1 MAKTAVA
8 RYGSKNLH
16 CAGLLRVGV
25 AMLGSCMWRI
35 MLVLVVLGP
44 AVPCAWGQVIFD
56 APGMSPAKKAPGPPP
71 PRAPPTI
78 WPRLDPG
85 SVLCRTRDDLE
96 RHAANMVARVSGG
109 GTLPADCQIIPQP
122 IGIQILSRQGPGA
135 TEVKRNG
142 PNDATGWTD
151 VWLPDKAPTRR

>member
-8 RYGSKNLH
+8 RRGGKNLH

-25 AMLGSCMWRI
+25 AMLGSCMWRT
-35 MLVLVVLGP
+35 MLVLALLGP

-56 APGMSPAKKAPGPPP
+56 APGMSPAKKGPAPPVA
-71 PRAPPTI
+71 RAPPTI

-96 RHAANMVARVSGG
+96 RHAATVP
-109 GTLPADCQIIPQP
+109 TDCQIIAQP
-122 IGIQILSRQGPGA
+122 TGIQILSRQGPGA
-135 TEVKRNG
+135 TEVKLNG

-151 VWLPDKAPTRR
+151 VWLPDKAPSRR